1 MSACWKLTYY
11 IFFSIFS
18 QDETGEHGVKKV
30 LLAAYAAF
38 FLTFAMT
45 FIQCRMSAPAESAYA
60 QSSPE
65 PAAASAVT
73 WTPAPEPTETAEPKA
88 ASVMAFAEAPYPAP
102 ETVTVKNGDEVQEM
116 DMQSYLVGVVAAE
129 MPASFEPEALKAQSV
144 AARSYTIYC
153 AATGRHGDIAQV
165 CTDYSCCQ
173 AWSSEDMLHRTWG
186 DGYDEKLRKI
196 QDAVEATAG
205 EYLCYDGAPVFA
217 AFHSSS
223 AGATED
229 CGAIWSARPYL
240 VSVASPETA
249 EEVPNYISS
258 VELSA
263 LDFRDTVLY
272 ARPDADF
279 TGDESEW
286 IGEITHDE
294 SGRVASVILGGEKL
308 SGTELRSL
316 FSLRSTAFTLEYTGS
331 GFLFTVTGF
340 GHGIGM
346 SQYGANAMA
355 KSGADY
361 REILAH
367 YYPGTQLVK

>member
-1 MSACWKLTYY
+1 MKR
-11 IFFSIFS
+11 
-18 QDETGEHGVKKV
+18 V

-38 FLTFAMT
+38 FLTFAIT
-45 FIQCRMSAPAESAYA
+45 FIQCRTTAAPEKNEYMHPAN
-60 QSSPE
+60 E
-65 PAAASAVT
+65 PAATAGV
-73 WTPAPEPTETAEPKA
+73 WTFTPEPITTPELA
-88 ASVMAFAEAPYPAP
+88 AALAPYPAP

-144 AARSYTIYC
+144 AARSYALYC
-153 AATGRHGDIAQV
+153 AETGRHGDTAQV
-165 CTDYSCCQ
+165 CTDFACCQ
-173 AWSSEDMLHRTWG
+173 AWSSEDTLRRNWG
-186 DGYDEKLRKI
+186 GSYDEKLEKI
-196 QDAVEATAG
+196 KTAVEATAG

-240 VSVASPETA
+240 ISVDSPETA

-272 ARPDADF
+272 DRPDADF
-279 TGDESEW
+279 TGDESGW

-294 SGRVASVILGGEKL
+294 SGRVASAVLGGEKL

-331 GFLFTVTGF
+331 SFLFTVTGF
-340 GHGIGM
+340 GHGVGM
-346 SQYGANAMA
+346 SQYGANVMA